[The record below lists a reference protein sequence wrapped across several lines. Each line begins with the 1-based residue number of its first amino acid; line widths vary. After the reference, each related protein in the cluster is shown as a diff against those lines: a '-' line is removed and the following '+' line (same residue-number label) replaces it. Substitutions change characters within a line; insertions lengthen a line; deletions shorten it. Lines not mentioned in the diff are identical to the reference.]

1 MFIVFLILG
10 LSSEIIYTKW
20 NIEVEFVGSLD
31 ELRLCF
37 AGVWTSAEIMAFS
50 IQHTCAEIMAELF
63 SCGIVHL
70 VCWIDPCRIVLSFC
84 IMAFSTQHVIG
95 ISTDARVYLLTLVYL
110 RYLDPTQWQVK
121 TWDTVQQKFSETT
134 DERQNV
140 AFLYTRKIVDNL
152 AVARRQRDWS

>member
-1 MFIVFLILG
+1 MQ
-10 LSSEIIYTKW
+10 
-20 NIEVEFVGSLD
+20 D
-31 ELRLCF
+31 
-37 AGVWTSAEIMAFS
+37 
-50 IQHTCAEIMAELF
+50 
-63 SCGIVHL
+63 
-70 VCWIDPCRIVLSFC
+70 
-84 IMAFSTQHVIG
+84 STQHVIG